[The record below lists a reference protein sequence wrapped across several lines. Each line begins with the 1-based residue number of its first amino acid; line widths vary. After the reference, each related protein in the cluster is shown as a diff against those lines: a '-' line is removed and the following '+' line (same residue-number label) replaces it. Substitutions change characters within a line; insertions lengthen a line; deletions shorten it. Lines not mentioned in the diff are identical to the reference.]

1 MKIKI
6 WVDKKY
12 EEPEIVICTDR
23 RTQQTDHIRKVI
35 EDALNA
41 TIVGYTEQGARV
53 LACQDIIRIYAEG
66 DRVMAQCPD
75 GLFMLKEKLY
85 ELEEGLDP
93 RKFVRISRSELVNL
107 GKIKRL
113 DTKLTGTIRI
123 YLQGDIETYVS
134 RRNVT
139 RIKKL
144 LGV

>member
-1 MKIKI
+1 MKVRI
-6 WVDKKY
+6 WVDPKY

-23 RTQQTDHIRKVI
+23 RTQQTDHIREVI

-41 TIVGYTEQGARV
+41 TVVGYTGQGAQV

-75 GLFMLKEKLY
+75 GIFMLKEKLY
-85 ELEEGLDP
+85 ELESGLDA

-107 GKIKRL
+107 RKIKRL
-113 DTKLTGTIRI
+113 DTSLTGTIRI
-123 YLQGDIETYVS
+123 YLQGEIETYVS

-139 RIKKL
+139 RIKKM